1 MQLAATNE
9 VLMPAEKVDETKNES
24 KLKSHVIR
32 RNLEEYMEKKAL
44 ERRLKDVF
52 DDYDYSLDD

>member
-1 MQLAATNE
+1 MQIAVTKDAILPIETVE
-9 VLMPAEKVDETKNES
+9 ETRSETKP
-24 KLKSHVIR
+24 KSHVIR

-52 DDYDYSLDD
+52 DDYDYDFDD